1 MKIPWNFEIQLK
13 FSIFEIQK
21 TCNSVFFNKRGFADD
36 VVTKMSVSRISSDR
50 TYFRIAKILNDN
62 HRLQIE
68 RKPKE

>member
-21 TCNSVFFNKRGFADD
+21 TCNSVFLNKSGLADD
-36 VVTKMSVSRISSDR
+36 VVTKMSVSRILNDR
-50 TYFRIAKILNDN
+50 TYFRISKILKDN
-62 HRLQIE
+62 NRLQIA